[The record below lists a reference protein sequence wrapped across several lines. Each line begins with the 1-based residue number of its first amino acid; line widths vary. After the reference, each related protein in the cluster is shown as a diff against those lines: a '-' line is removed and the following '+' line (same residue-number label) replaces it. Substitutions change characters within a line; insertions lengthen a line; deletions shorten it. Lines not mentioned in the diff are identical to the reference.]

1 MLNNKY
7 IYTYIYKILIK
18 CHIVIYYVVSDY
30 DVMKYAYTIYCG
42 YVCTYIS
49 KMTKEIINI

>member
-1 MLNNKY
+1 MMLNNKY

-42 YVCTYIS
+42 YVHTS
-49 KMTKEIINI
+49 VK